1 MYRPC
6 TECVPGQTSM
16 GGPCVS
22 RPPPS
27 HAHDL
32 REGKSRWSES
42 RPSLALQAGGR
53 RFESARLHQ
62 TQVGGRLAGSQQRQI
77 GDEQAQRVDVRTSPE
92 MDR

>member
-1 MYRPC
+1 
-6 TECVPGQTSM
+6 VPAAPGSGSSDPLTGQHPLRIDLPFPRS
-16 GGPCVS
+16 
-22 RPPPS
+22 
-27 HAHDL
+27 AH
-32 REGKSRWSES
+32 R
-42 RPSLALQAGGR
+42 SLLDTLQAGGR